1 MEADGVKGC
10 GSGGYFGGHPTEE
23 ELTAYAATTG
33 RFALYPYIREYVYDL
48 TGRLALPPLTLEIL
62 SRPMPVSPGAQWPAT
77 RGTP

>member
-1 MEADGVKGC
+1 
-10 GSGGYFGGHPTEE
+10 
-23 ELTAYAATTG
+23 
-33 RFALYPYIREYVYDL
+33 DL